1 MTSIS
6 IENYHNDMIDLIPK
20 INCGFDCIVALK
32 RSGWILGAFLSNKL
46 NKPVFTTSEIN
57 SIPDKYKS
65 ILIVDDKICKG
76 KSIKKIENKLK
87 KKNKITY
94 SASLYIEGYVYTD
107 YYVNFLNG
115 KIVKM
120 WYE

>member
-46 NKPVFTTSEIN
+46 NQPVFTTSEIN

-76 KSIKKIENKLK
+76 KSIKKI
-87 KKNKITY
+87 
-94 SASLYIEGYVYTD
+94 
-107 YYVNFLNG
+107 
-115 KIVKM
+115 
-120 WYE
+120 